1 LSSAIIALPGA
12 DGNPSSPSGQLAD
25 RPCAP
30 ESPRSDGDFQNRR
43 RFDTIDDVTD
53 SPAVRDRLVV
63 GNLSEFGS
71 SASLPTDHLGM
82 PIAPDRRNREL
93 LIIYGTSLCV
103 GLHLALI
110 QLTIFRKV
118 SEALFV
124 AVASLA
130 YATVAWILWQW
141 VLPRFAEYGLWRRT
155 GYQFV
160 VTLLCFL
167 ALSVVTIEVH
177 AWLLGGSSFLR
188 PYEGGART
196 ITIPREALRR
206 APLIYALIPVVPTA
220 LLCVVGF
227 NQHYWR
233 ILVLKGRQVALQEL
247 AVSAQLAALRAQVNP
262 HFLFNSL
269 NSIAQLI
276 TVDPAKAEACVE
288 RLGEIYRYL
297 LQRAHSDFV
306 PLADELRVAEAYL
319 EIEHA
324 RFGDNLIVEEKI
336 DAPARTV
343 LLPSLILQPL
353 VENAVKHGISPKLGG
368 GRITIEA
375 HVENGDLR
383 LAVSDTGVGVKQ
395 QATMFDRGVGLSNVR
410 DRILHLYGTDY
421 LPEVRSSPDRG
432 TTVTLRIPTSRGA

>member
-1 LSSAIIALPGA
+1 M
-12 DGNPSSPSGQLAD
+12 
-25 RPCAP
+25 
-30 ESPRSDGDFQNRR
+30 
-43 RFDTIDDVTD
+43 TD
-53 SPAVRDRLVV
+53 STAVRDRLSV
-63 GNLSEFGS
+63 GATS
-71 SASLPTDHLGM
+71 SAPPSSLQVGHAGAGDG
-82 PIAPDRRNREL
+82 RNREL
-93 LIIYGTSLCV
+93 LIIYGTSLCI

-124 AVASLA
+124 VVVSLA
-130 YATVAWILWQW
+130 YASLAWILWQW

-160 VTLLCFL
+160 VTFFCFL
-167 ALSVVTIEVH
+167 LLSFVTIEVH
-177 AWLLGGSSFLR
+177 ALLLGGSSILR
-188 PYEGGART
+188 PYAGGPRT
-196 ITIPREALRR
+196 ITIPTEALRR
-206 APLIYALIPVVPTA
+206 APIVYALIPVVPTA

-227 NQHYWR
+227 NQHFWR
-233 ILVLKGRQVALQEL
+233 ILVLKGRQIALQEL

-276 TVDPAKAEACVE
+276 TVDPEKAEVCVE

-324 RFGDNLIVEEKI
+324 RFGDNLIVEENI
-336 DAPARTV
+336 DGAARGV
-343 LLPSLILQPL
+343 MLPSLILQPL

-368 GRITIEA
+368 GRVTIEA
-375 HVENGDLR
+375 RLDNGDLR
-383 LAVSDTGVGVKQ
+383 LAVSDTGIGVRQ

-410 DRILHLYGTDY
+410 DRMLHLYGTDY
-421 LPEVRSSPDRG
+421 LPEVHSRHDIG
-432 TTVTLRIPTSRGA
+432 TTVILRFPLSRSD